1 MKNEIMK
8 QLKNIYKSIA
18 ELNAYNKYRT
28 NRNDLKKIAGVTSRV
43 YLLSDIAD
51 AARDEGIM
59 TGDELNEITDK
70 LREALRQLTIL
81 ENENLAEFNELA

>member
-1 MKNEIMK
+1 MKDEIRR

-28 NRNDLKKIAGVTSRV
+28 NRSDLKKIAGVTSRV

-51 AARDEGIM
+51 AARDEGIIS
-59 TGDELNEITDK
+59 GAELNEITDK
-70 LREALRQLTIL
+70 LSEALGQLTTL
-81 ENENLAEFNELA
+81 ENDNLAEFNRLA

>member
-28 NRNDLKKIAGVTSRV
+28 NRSDLKKIAGVTSRV

-51 AARDEGIM
+51 AARDEGIIN
-59 TGDELNEITDK
+59 GDELNEITDK
-70 LREALRQLTIL
+70 LSEALRQLTIL
-81 ENENLAEFNELA
+81 ANNNLAEFNELA